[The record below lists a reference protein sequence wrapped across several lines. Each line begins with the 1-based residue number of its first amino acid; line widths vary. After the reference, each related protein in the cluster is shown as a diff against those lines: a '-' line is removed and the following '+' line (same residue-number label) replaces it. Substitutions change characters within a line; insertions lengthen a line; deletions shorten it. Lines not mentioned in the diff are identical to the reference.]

1 MNKKLKKA
9 IFEWLYENE
18 NEFQLVNSCVEHFK
32 DYIYD
37 KNGEY
42 LIGGDVVS
50 SFIDKAEKLLYW
62 H

>member
-50 SFIDKAEKLLYW
+50 RFIDKAEKLLYW